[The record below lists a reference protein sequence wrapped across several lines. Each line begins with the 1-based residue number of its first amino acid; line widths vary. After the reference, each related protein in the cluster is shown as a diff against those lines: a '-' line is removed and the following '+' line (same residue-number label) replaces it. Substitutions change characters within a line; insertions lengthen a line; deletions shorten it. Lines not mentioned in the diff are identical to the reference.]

1 LSGAGVAHR
10 LPSPPSALRGRVV
23 VAAVAAGAV
32 VAAAQTF
39 HAGGTTDAQSITPLA
54 NGGAMA
60 PNVGMGGVNLSPE
73 VVPIQKVNDPSLAVA
88 QLAKSERLSA
98 VQQAKNVEAV
108 RAHFV
113 RPADGTYTSGFGGR
127 WGAFHYGID
136 IANAIGTPI
145 VAAADGTVIEAGPAT
160 GFGLWVRIKLDDGE
174 TNVYGHVD
182 TILCKQGQRVQAGQK
197 IATMGNRGFSTG
209 PHLHFEV
216 WDANDRKINPLPW
229 LSKHGIFF

>member
-1 LSGAGVAHR
+1 
-10 LPSPPSALRGRVV
+10 V

-39 HAGGTTDAQSITPLA
+39 HAGGTTDAPGITPLA

-73 VVPIQKVNDPSLAVA
+73 VVPIQKVDDPSLAVA

-98 VQQAKNVEAV
+98 AQQVKNVETV
-108 RAHFV
+108 RAHFIK
-113 RPADGTYTSGFGGR
+113 PAEGTYTSGFGAR
-127 WGAFHYGID
+127 WGQFHFGVD

-145 VAAADGTVIEAGPAT
+145 LAAADGTVIEAGSAT
-160 GFGLWVRIKLDDGE
+160 GFGLWVRIKLDNGE

-216 WDANDRKINPLPW
+216 WDQNDYKINPRTW
-229 LSKHGIFF
+229 LYKHGITL